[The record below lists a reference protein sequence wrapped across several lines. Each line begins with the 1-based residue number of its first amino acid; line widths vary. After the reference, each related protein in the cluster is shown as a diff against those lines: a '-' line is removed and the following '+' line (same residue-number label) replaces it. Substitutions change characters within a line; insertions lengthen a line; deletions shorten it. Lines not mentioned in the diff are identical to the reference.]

1 MGKDTSKDIPFEIF
15 NIIKQLVKTDKV
27 YKANDLK
34 KLLPVD
40 SVTKGWAHPTNKL
53 EFVDPRNST
62 KYQES
67 FNPHNENERL
77 KAFSELNKHIRAYN
91 QWAEEE
97 CRRYNQEEE
106 DAKWQ
111 KSVDEFLPHLFEVRI
126 ASPQDYRRT
135 EVKDI
140 IKFIDDK
147 RLYYLKEELTADEFV
162 LRFNKDVFDYI
173 RNEIKSAKSLD
184 VWGENNIWHQPN
196 KEFAHWFQSKGID
209 IDKVPSLLQ
218 EVNTISI
225 EKEEIIV
232 SSKDKIKDKA
242 AEKPTIQ
249 ERPVMATKEACLDLC
264 EKLLNSNYKMT
275 DEEKQIE
282 KHKTFSKWRNTFMN
296 HSKNDMY
303 KNFPSI
309 MAELKKQKFISY
321 DKFAKI
327 ITAPSEYYYK
337 VLCNS
342 FTQACNIKGRQF
354 AHLVKDNR
362 LQVIESH
369 QGSKMGFRLTGKL

>member
-1 MGKDTSKDIPFEIF
+1 MGEDTSKDIPFEIF

-40 SVTKGWAHPTNKL
+40 SVSKGWAHPTNKL

-67 FNPHNENERL
+67 FDPHNENERL
-77 KAFSELNKHIRAYN
+77 KAFSELNKHIRDYN

-111 KSVDEFLPHLFEVRI
+111 KSVDEFLPHLFEIRI
-126 ASPQDYRRT
+126 SAPQNYRRT

-140 IKFIDDK
+140 IKLIDDK

-162 LRFNKDVFDYI
+162 LEINKDLFKYI
-173 RNEIKSAKSLD
+173 KKQVLIANNNDCWDKD
-184 VWGENNIWHQPN
+184 NIWYQPN
-196 KEFAHWFQSKGID
+196 KEFVHWFQSKGID

-218 EVNTISI
+218 EVNTIAI

-242 AEKPTIQ
+242 PEELINGKK
-249 ERPVMATKEACLDLC
+249 TKKWTFKDDFKLC
-264 EKLLNSNYKMT
+264 ERLEDNNYESTPEEESRMKNKTFLSNRTKWWDRPKRKYRDKFLNILEELKHQTQMEVTTFKSILIVKSKYHSDALLNAFKYAVNHPHGILYAKAN
-275 DEEKQIE
+275 K
-282 KHKTFSKWRNTFMN
+282 KTVSIKKTRKSKILLL
-296 HSKNDMY
+296 D
-303 KNFPSI
+303 
-309 MAELKKQKFISY
+309 
-321 DKFAKI
+321 
-327 ITAPSEYYYK
+327 
-337 VLCNS
+337 
-342 FTQACNIKGRQF
+342 
-354 AHLVKDNR
+354 
-362 LQVIESH
+362 
-369 QGSKMGFRLTGKL
+369 